1 MKTNLAIPTFGLFLL
16 FLTVSCV
23 KDVDFDQADAIAP
36 TPVVELDLIYFNL
49 EGDDFFD
56 ETTSTPR
63 LTVRDTTEIKFLDDS
78 EIRDKLKRAEFLF
91 KFTNS
96 ISSEFRVD
104 FQFLSEQND
113 TTYTAQT
120 AINTGSPG
128 AAVQTIFIEDV
139 MEEGLLDLTQANK
152 VVVSV
157 TIPSVNETLEGALNL
172 QSKTTYYLEL

>member
-1 MKTNLAIPTFGLFLL
+1 MKTNLAIPTLGLFVLL
-16 FLTVSCV
+16 LTVSCI

-36 TPVVELDLIYFNL
+36 TPIVELDLI
-49 EGDDFFD
+49 FFD
-56 ETTSTPR
+56 LNGGDFYDATTNTAR

-78 EIRDKLKRAEFLF
+78 EIQDKLKRAEFLF

-96 ISSEFRVD
+96 ISSDFQVD

-113 TTYTAQT
+113 TTYTTQT
-120 AINTGSPG
+120 LVNSGSVDS
-128 AAVQTIFIEDV
+128 AVQTIFIEDV
-139 MEEGLLDLTQANK
+139 LEESLLDLTQASK

-157 TIPSVNETLEGALNL
+157 TIASTDTGLGGALNL